1 MKTIRLAFI
10 AVCIVLFVVSL
21 LPAQTVKKQSKTGD
35 IFMWQVP
42 STFRVKAV
50 IDANNVVLREQ
61 YWGPMGRNKVRPVAY
76 ADIVLTGI
84 DTSELVD
91 GQVMKFSRHFM
102 RYGVGKFGTRS
113 LARVRLISEKDE
125 ARLKANIGK
134 NWKKEAATIKAEYLE
149 READKIKAKLVKRKP
164 GT

>member
-1 MKTIRLAFI
+1 
-10 AVCIVLFVVSL
+10 
-21 LPAQTVKKQSKTGD
+21 
-35 IFMWQVP
+35 MWQVP

-50 IDANNVVLREQ
+50 IDENNVVLREQ

-134 NWKKEAATIKAEYLE
+134 NWKKEAAKVKAEFL
-149 READKIKAKLVKRKP
+149 DKLKKSKS
-164 GT
+164 G